1 MPTPTIAEAVRQ
13 LAEATARGVE
23 RGRITAIGEG
33 TATVQHGQDVTIAQP
48 TTDEVLRAG
57 DAVWVQPSGKAR
69 GSRMIIHGK
78 D

>member
-1 MPTPTIAEAVRQ
+1 MPTPTLGEAVRQ

-23 RGRITAIGEG
+23 RGRIVSIGESTAI
-33 TATVQHGQDVTIAQP
+33 VQHGRDATLAVP

-57 DAVWVQPSGKAR
+57 DNVWVQPSGKAR
-69 GSRMIIHGK
+69 GSRLVIHGK